1 MRISTKGRYGLRAII
16 DIAAHSDKGQIPIK
30 EVSKRQGISDNYLEQ
45 IIFPL
50 KKAGIVQSVRGSQGG
65 YFLARPAKEITAGEV
80 LRVLEGDLAPVECLA
95 NGTDV
100 HCNRA
105 KNCPTLSL
113 WIRLKDAINEVVDSV
128 SIQDLVDESREQIEV
143 DFGNFI

>member
-1 MRISTKGRYGLRAII
+1 M
-16 DIAAHSDKGQIPIK
+16 
-30 EVSKRQGISDNYLEQ
+30 VSKRQGISDNYLEQ

-95 NGTDV
+95 NGADV
-100 HCNRA
+100 HCGRA
-105 KNCPTLSL
+105 KSCPTLSL
-113 WIRLKDAINEVVDSV
+113 WIRLRDAINGVVDSI
-128 SIQDLVDESREQIEV
+128 SIQDLVDENQEQIEA

>member
-16 DIAAHSDKGQIPIK
+16 DIASHSKDGQIPIK
-30 EVSKRQGISDNYLEQ
+30 EVAKRQGISDNYLEQ

-65 YFLARPAKEITAGEV
+65 YFLARPASEITAGEV

-95 NGTDV
+95 GSMEPKCDRV
-100 HCNRA
+100 DS
-105 KNCPTLSL
+105 CPTLSL
-113 WIRLKDAINEVVDSV
+113 WVRLRDAINEVVDSV
-128 SIQDLVDESREQIEV
+128 SIQDLVEENQRNIEL
-143 DFGNFI
+143 DFGNYI

>member
-16 DIAAHSDKGQIPIK
+16 DIAANSGNGQIPIK

-65 YFLARPAKEITAGEV
+65 YFLARPAKDITAGEV

-95 NGTDV
+95 GGGEPNCD
-100 HCNRA
+100 RA
-105 KNCPTLSL
+105 NACTTLSL
-113 WIRLKDAINEVVDSV
+113 WVRLRDAVNEVVDSV
-128 SIQDLVDESREQIEV
+128 SIQDLVDECQESVEL

>member
-16 DIAAHSDKGQIPIK
+16 DIAAHSAEGQIPIK

-65 YFLARPAKEITAGEV
+65 YYLARPAKDITAGEV
-80 LRVLEGDLAPVECLA
+80 LRVLEGDLAPGECLA
-95 NGTDV
+95 GGGEP
-100 HCNRA
+100 
-105 KNCPTLSL
+105 NCDRVDTCTTLSL
-113 WIRLKDAINEVVDSV
+113 WLKLRDAVNQVVDNV
-128 SIQDLVDESREQIEV
+128 SIQELVDECKERVEL
-143 DFGNFI
+143 DFGRGI

>member
-16 DIAAHSDKGQIPIK
+16 DIAAHSGEGQIPIK
-30 EVSKRQGISDNYLEQ
+30 EVARRQGISDNYLEQ

-65 YFLARPAKEITAGEV
+65 YLLARPAREITAGDV

-95 NGTDV
+95 GGGDPNCD
-100 HCNRA
+100 RA
-105 KNCPTLSL
+105 TACSTITL
-113 WIRLKDAINEVVDSV
+113 WLKLRDAINQVVDSV
-128 SIQDLVDESREQIEV
+128 SIQDLVDSVRENVEL
-143 DFGNFI
+143 DFGNYI